1 MDLKMT
7 INYPVDLYPKE
18 VLIKASFQFLDQAY
32 IHIDKKDDEYIVKIT
47 PKDGMP
53 QISEGDFDNEML
65 AQAARFVISSRT
77 KNIRE
82 ITLGRAMAS
91 TIIEEESDFDDGE
104 DIQDIDNILKDWF
117 ENE

>member
-1 MDLKMT
+1 MT
-7 INYPVDLYPKE
+7 INYPVELYPKE
-18 VLIKASFQFLDQAY
+18 VLIKASYQFLDQAY
-32 IHIDKKDDEYIVKIT
+32 IHIDKKNDEYIVKIS
-47 PKDGMP
+47 PKDGVP
-53 QISEGDFDNEML
+53 PISEGDFDNEML

-91 TIIEEESDFDDGE
+91 TIIEEEACFDEGD